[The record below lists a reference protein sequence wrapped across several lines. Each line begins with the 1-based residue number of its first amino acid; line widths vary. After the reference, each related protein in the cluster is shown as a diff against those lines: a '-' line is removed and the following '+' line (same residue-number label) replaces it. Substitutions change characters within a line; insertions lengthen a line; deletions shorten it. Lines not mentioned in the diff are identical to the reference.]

1 VKIKIAEMIKK
12 MNIESTERE
21 KVKDFFKRTK
31 AKKFIKSLIAI
42 LEKNVSNLREFYDF
56 YGEFIKANRTFAL
69 NKCYHLFRTKA
80 SKIISVKDLV
90 DMDDYILN
98 NLVFTGEEKLITS
111 FMGNF
116 KRPKA
121 KLKGHI
127 FLTNFRF
134 LGTGV
139 LVEKG
144 STPVTGPKS
153 LLAAGVAIAKV
164 ASRDA
169 IRNALVKGM
178 GQKFSEEALN
188 IFDNHFPII
197 DAFNIT
203 RKKDHI
209 SYSVKLEYEKRN
221 KTKQKNLDFS
231 VKPKREKGED
241 KSSFQDRREQILN
254 EIEST
259 LLKSQSV

>member
-1 VKIKIAEMIKK
+1 
-12 MNIESTERE
+12 MNIEPTEQE
-21 KVKDFFKRTK
+21 KIKDLFKRTK
-31 AKKFIKSLIAI
+31 AKKFIKSLITI
-42 LEKNVSNLREFYDF
+42 LENNVSNLKEFYDF
-56 YGEFIKANRTFAL
+56 YGEYIKENRDFAL

-111 FMGNF
+111 FMGTF

-121 KLKGHI
+121 KLVGHI

-144 STPVTGPKS
+144 STPGTGPKS
-153 LLAAGVAIAKV
+153 LLAAGIAIARS

-169 IRNALVKGM
+169 IKNALVKGM
-178 GQKFSEEALN
+178 GQKFSEEMMS

-197 DAFNIT
+197 DAFNI
-203 RKKDHI
+203 KKKKNQI
-209 SYSVKLEYEKRN
+209 SYSVKLEYQKKN
-221 KTKQKNLDFS
+221 KTKQKVLDFS
-231 VKPKREKGED
+231 VKPKKEKGED
-241 KSSFQDRREQILN
+241 KTSFINRREQILN
-254 EIEST
+254 KIESI